1 MLFAPDEHENSC
13 AVCWSNNAS

>member
-13 AVCWSNNAS
+13 AVYWSNNAS